1 MSYPRPWTNKDTLRM
16 VELLGQK
23 KTHEEIAADLG
34 RHPSTI
40 AKRVRAYRYISKAVA
55 EGAVPPRTIVNA
67 AMRLNYQPSHSPSG
81 FFVARVLLSTQ
92 RPTKR
97 LPRPRPDQGC

>member
-1 MSYPRPWTNKDTLRM
+1 MSYQRPWTNKDTLRL

-23 KTHEEIAADLG
+23 KTHEQIAAELG

-40 AKRVRAYRYISKAVA
+40 AKRVRAYKYRSKAVT

-67 AMRLNYQPSHSPSG
+67 AIREPLSG
-81 FFVARVLLSTQ
+81 GNWTPV
-92 RPTKR
+92 RPGAMDYLACKSR
-97 LPRPRPDQGC
+97 GIA

>member
-1 MSYPRPWTNKDTLRM
+1 MSYPRPWTNKDTIRL
-16 VELLGQK
+16 VELLDQK

-40 AKRVRAYRYISKAVA
+40 AKRVRAYRYRPKDTA

-67 AMRLNYQPSHSPSG
+67 AMREPLSG
-81 FFVARVLLSTQ
+81 GNWTPV
-92 RPTKR
+92 RPGAMDYLACKSR
-97 LPRPRPDQGC
+97 GIA

>member
-1 MSYPRPWTNKDTLRM
+1 MSYPRPWTNKDAMRL

-23 KTHEEIAADLG
+23 KTHEQIAAELG

-40 AKRVRAYRYISKAVA
+40 AKRVRAYKYRSKAVT

-67 AMRLNYQPSHSPSG
+67 AIREPLSG
-81 FFVARVLLSTQ
+81 GNWMPTRPGAMDYARVPS
-92 RPTKR
+92 R
-97 LPRPRPDQGC
+97 GIA

>member
-1 MSYPRPWTNKDTLRM
+1 MSYPRPWTNKDTLRPL
-16 VELLGQK
+16 ELLGQK

-40 AKRVRAYRYISKAVA
+40 AKRVRAYRYRPKDTA

-67 AMRLNYQPSHSPSG
+67 AMREPLSG
-81 FFVARVLLSTQ
+81 GNWTPV
-92 RPTKR
+92 RPGAMDYLACKSR
-97 LPRPRPDQGC
+97 GIA

>member
-1 MSYPRPWTNKDTLRM
+1 MSYQRPWTNKDTLRL

-23 KTHEEIAADLG
+23 KTHEQIAAELG

-40 AKRVRAYRYISKAVA
+40 AKRVRPYKYRSKAVT

-67 AMRLNYQPSHSPSG
+67 AMREPLSGGNWTPTRPGAMDYAQIPSKG
-81 FFVARVLLSTQ
+81 IA
-92 RPTKR
+92 
-97 LPRPRPDQGC
+97 

>member
-1 MSYPRPWTNKDTLRM
+1 MSYQRPWTNKDTLRL

-23 KTHEEIAADLG
+23 KTHEQIAEELG

-67 AMRLNYQPSHSPSG
+67 AMREPLSG
-81 FFVARVLLSTQ
+81 GNWNPV
-92 RPTKR
+92 RPGALDYMACKSR
-97 LPRPRPDQGC
+97 GL

>member
-40 AKRVRAYRYISKAVA
+40 AKRVRAYRYIPKAVA
-55 EGAVPPRTIVNA
+55 AGAVPPRTIVNSA
-67 AMRLNYQPSHSPSG
+67 IREPLSGGNWTPVRPGAMDYLACKSRG
-81 FFVARVLLSTQ
+81 IA
-92 RPTKR
+92 
-97 LPRPRPDQGC
+97 

>member
-1 MSYPRPWTNKDTLRM
+1 MSYPRPWTNKDTLRLL
-16 VELLGQK
+16 ELLGQK
-23 KTHEEIAADLG
+23 KNHEQIAAELG

-67 AMRLNYQPSHSPSG
+67 AMREPLSG
-81 FFVARVLLSTQ
+81 GNWNPV
-92 RPTKR
+92 RPGAMDYMACKSR
-97 LPRPRPDQGC
+97 GIA

>member
-67 AMRLNYQPSHSPSG
+67 AMREPLSG
-81 FFVARVLLSTQ
+81 GNWNPV
-92 RPTKR
+92 RPGAMDYMACKSR
-97 LPRPRPDQGC
+97 GIA

>member
-1 MSYPRPWTNKDTLRM
+1 MSYPRPWTNKDTMRL

-23 KTHEEIAADLG
+23 KTHEQIAAELG

-55 EGAVPPRTIVNA
+55 AGAVPPRTIVNA
-67 AMRLNYQPSHSPSG
+67 AMREPLSG
-81 FFVARVLLSTQ
+81 GNWNPV
-92 RPTKR
+92 RPGAMDYMACKSR
-97 LPRPRPDQGC
+97 GIA

>member
-1 MSYPRPWTNKDTLRM
+1 MSYPRPWTNKDTMRL

-23 KTHEEIAADLG
+23 KTHEQIAAELG

-40 AKRVRAYRYISKAVA
+40 AKRVRPYKYRSKAVT

-67 AMRLNYQPSHSPSG
+67 AMREPLSG
-81 FFVARVLLSTQ
+81 GNWTPTRPGAMDYARVPS
-92 RPTKR
+92 R
-97 LPRPRPDQGC
+97 GIG

>member
-1 MSYPRPWTNKDTLRM
+1 MSYPRPWTNKDTLRL
-16 VELLGQK
+16 VELLSQEK
-23 KTHEEIAADLG
+23 SHEQIAEELG

-67 AMRLNYQPSHSPSG
+67 AMREPLSG
-81 FFVARVLLSTQ
+81 GNWNPV
-92 RPTKR
+92 RPGAMDYMACKSR
-97 LPRPRPDQGC
+97 GL

>member
-23 KTHEEIAADLG
+23 KTHEEIAAELG

-40 AKRVRAYRYISKAVA
+40 AKRVRAYRYRPKDAA
-55 EGAVPPRTIVNA
+55 EGTVPPRTIVNA
-67 AMRLNYQPSHSPSG
+67 AIREPLSGGNWNPVRPGAMDYAQIPSKG
-81 FFVARVLLSTQ
+81 IA
-92 RPTKR
+92 
-97 LPRPRPDQGC
+97 

>member
-23 KTHEEIAADLG
+23 KTHEQIAAELG

-40 AKRVRAYRYISKAVA
+40 AKRVRAYRYRSKSTA
-55 EGAVPPRTIVNA
+55 EGAVPTRTIVNA
-67 AMRLNYQPSHSPSG
+67 SSRQKLTGGDWIPARIGAMDYAAIKSRG
-81 FFVARVLLSTQ
+81 IA
-92 RPTKR
+92 
-97 LPRPRPDQGC
+97 